1 MMKNTITILDS
12 SPCQVRQM
20 IPAVFFLIT
29 SCAFATISIQ
39 VPNKVIKY
47 GNTDIDIL
55 CAVNGTSL
63 QSTDGIQLKRS
74 NTSIVSISNYGI
86 GWQDKILQ
94 TRSKINANIEN
105 VNRSY
110 LHLKILACNVER
122 TDEATYYCDLSA
134 TKEDFSQ
141 YPMSSEQI
149 SLNITGFVDR
159 KTDKC
164 GQSSHATFA
173 KGSGFVLMQIAIVIA
188 VLD

>member
-1 MMKNTITILDS
+1 MVLYSEIKIIQIYNIYFKLRLSLFSI
-12 SPCQVRQM
+12 
-20 IPAVFFLIT
+20 A
-29 SCAFATISIQ
+29 AFATISIQ

-149 SLNITGFVDR
+149 SLNITGKVPCIGFNNCCV
-159 KTDKC
+159 
-164 GQSSHATFA
+164 
-173 KGSGFVLMQIAIVIA
+173 KGT
-188 VLD
+188 